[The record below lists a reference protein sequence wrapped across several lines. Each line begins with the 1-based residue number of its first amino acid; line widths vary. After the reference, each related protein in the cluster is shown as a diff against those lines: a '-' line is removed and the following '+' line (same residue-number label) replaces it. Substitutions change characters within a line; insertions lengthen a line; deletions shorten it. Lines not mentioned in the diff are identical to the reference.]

1 MIASS
6 KQCINFSGFARVGA
20 LITPF
25 IAQVIS
31 SQSQQL
37 AASVYGIVTLIATI
51 ACALLPIETKGRNMS
66 ETSAP
71 KKKKKKPKAAPVR
84 EFDNPINFEGNEQNS

>member
-1 MIASS
+1 MD
-6 KQCINFSGFARVGA
+6 FSGFARVGA

-51 ACALLPIETKGRNMS
+51 ACALLPIETKGRNMA

-71 KKKKKKPKAAPVR
+71 KKKKKKPKPESVR
-84 EFDNPINFEGNEQNS
+84 EFDNPINFDGEPSGSS